1 MAVTKACLQVVMAA
15 KGWGSVIYLIG
26 GWKDI
31 VLSFLA
37 LGKTA

>member
-1 MAVTKACLQVVMAA
+1 MAVTKACLQVVMA

-26 GWKDI
+26 EWKDI
-31 VLSFLA
+31 VLSFLV